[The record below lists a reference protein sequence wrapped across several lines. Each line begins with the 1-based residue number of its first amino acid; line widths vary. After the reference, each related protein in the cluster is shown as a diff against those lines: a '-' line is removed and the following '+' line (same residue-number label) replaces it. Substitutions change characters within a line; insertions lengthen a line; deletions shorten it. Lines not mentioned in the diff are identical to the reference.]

1 VSVKFEKLTA
11 PAVRFDSDDWRAAVL
26 AFGIVNCGPAALAAM
41 LGVKP
46 LDVLPHI
53 PNFRERH
60 YTSPSMMAAA
70 LRSLGVR
77 WTEQAAP
84 TRGLAG
90 EYALL
95 RIQWEGPW
103 TKPGANPKWA
113 YRQTHWIG
121 VACFRRRVPGDD
133 ACVFDVN
140 QGWSDVGY
148 WERETVP
155 KLIALYPRASGGW
168 HVTHR
173 WELN

>member
-1 VSVKFEKLTA
+1 MGESFEKLA
-11 PAVRFDSDDWRAAVL
+11 EAAVRFNADDWRAAVREY
-26 AFGIVNCGPAALAAM
+26 GIVNCGPAALAAM
-41 LGVKP
+41 LGMKP

-53 PNFRERH
+53 PHYRERH

-70 LRSLGVR
+70 LRGLGVR
-77 WTEQAAP
+77 FVEKATP
-84 TRGLAG
+84 TRGLEG
-90 EYALL
+90 DYALL

-113 YRQTHWIG
+113 YRQTHWVG
-121 VACFRRRVPGDD
+121 FAHFRDRR
-133 ACVFDVN
+133 VFDVN
-140 QGWSDVGY
+140 QGWSDVGH

-173 WELN
+173 WEL